1 MIIIFCIYTGEFC
14 SIQPFFFY
22 MDEEGV
28 CCCIH
33 NSYPLKTELAHG
45 VGSSHALVE
54 HAKSQTSIS
63 NSQDERFNSAS
74 YH

>member
-1 MIIIFCIYTGEFC
+1 
-14 SIQPFFFY
+14 
-22 MDEEGV
+22 MDKEGV

-63 NSQDERFNSAS
+63 NSQDEKFNSAS